1 MIQNGA
7 RGSLSE
13 HTKSFT
19 MSNPVDPWGGWC
31 RAASDFIVDIVKYT
45 CELPTRGCRGEPK
58 ENPQKNEPGYTV
70 VILQKNLSPN
80 KTSIYRKL
88 YNVEWAKAPLA
99 RSYTVGQFIGCLI
112 SSTTFNLGE
121 YIINI

>member
-1 MIQNGA
+1 ME
-7 RGSLSE
+7 S
-13 HTKSFT
+13 
-19 MSNPVDPWGGWC
+19 GGGGVGVGQ
-31 RAASDFIVDIVKYT
+31 ASDFIVDIIKYT
-45 CELPTRGCRGEPK
+45 CELPTRRCRGEPK

-99 RSYTVGQFIGCLI
+99 ASIL
-112 SSTTFNLGE
+112 FNKVE
-121 YIINI
+121 NNKESFTNDVSRE